1 MVELGYYAIGSGLQ
15 GSVEVRRAGGRE
27 GGRHRT
33 SAAHTTTNERSE
45 RRRSGGCG
53 RKEGEEDSASAS
65 RLLRG
70 VFRLSRTGVQEI
82 PTTRSGAALRPGH
95 HGVLR
100 GTIVRSGLLRDRSG
114 SGSACVRLSLLRLLS
129 FSLAH
134 QCTNHLLSLSPYTYT
149 ERVCSSLLLARLC
162 DYSNNYYCCCCIP
175 FAGELCWSP
184 TFAFNSL
191 AVVALFVRVSRAF
204 TCCP

>member
-82 PTTRSGAALRPGH
+82 PTTRSRAALRPGH
-95 HGVLR
+95 HGALR
-100 GTIVRSGLLRDRSG
+100 GTIVLSGLLRDRSG
-114 SGSACVRLSLLRLLS
+114 SGSVLVCVSASFACCPSLSRTT
-129 FSLAH
+129 
-134 QCTNHLLSLSPYTYT
+134 TNHLLSLSALHLHRT
-149 ERVCSSLLLARLC
+149 RLLL
-162 DYSNNYYCCCCIP
+162 P
-175 FAGELCWSP
+175 SP
-184 TFAFNSL
+184 RQTL
-191 AVVALFVRVSRAF
+191 
-204 TCCP
+204 